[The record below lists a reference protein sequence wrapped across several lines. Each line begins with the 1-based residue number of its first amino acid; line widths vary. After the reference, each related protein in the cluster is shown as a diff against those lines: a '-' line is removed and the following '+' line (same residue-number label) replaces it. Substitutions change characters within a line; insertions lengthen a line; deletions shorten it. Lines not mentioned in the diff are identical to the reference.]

1 MPEKFS
7 SMLRRAG
14 KQMKQFNNENLTF
27 IIQNFHR
34 NSFIILKTIINKS
47 EILRFLSGIFSKSY
61 IHYSFLSLQ
70 NIFSTLQYLLFGI
83 AQHQLILFRFDFSR

>member
-27 IIQNFHR
+27 IIQNFRR

-47 EILRFLSGIFSKSY
+47 EILRFLSGIFSKSH

-70 NIFSTLQYLLFGI
+70 NIFSTLQY
-83 AQHQLILFRFDFSR
+83 

>member
-1 MPEKFS
+1 MDIFEGKNIFNRDMPEKYS

-34 NSFIILKTIINKS
+34 NTFIIL
-47 EILRFLSGIFSKSY
+47 
-61 IHYSFLSLQ
+61 
-70 NIFSTLQYLLFGI
+70 
-83 AQHQLILFRFDFSR
+83 

>member
-7 SMLRRAG
+7 SLLRRAG

-34 NSFIILKTIINKS
+34 NSFIILRTIINKS
-47 EILRFLSGIFSKSY
+47 ENL
-61 IHYSFLSLQ
+61 
-70 NIFSTLQYLLFGI
+70 
-83 AQHQLILFRFDFSR
+83 